1 MYAGPFCIIGIIGRL
16 ITDNRAKVCYN
27 CRNKDKLKEDLGEDM
42 DIIKYAKSIFDTEIE
57 ELKKVRDRISE
68 EMIEAAH
75 MILASKGKVVITGI
89 GKSGLIGKKIAATM
103 ASTGTYAVFMNSAEG
118 LHGDLGMIH
127 PDDVVI
133 AISNSGNSDEVAS
146 ILPSI
151 NKIGAKVI
159 AMTGNAN
166 SVLGRAAHVILDI
179 GVEKE
184 ACPLNLAPTSST
196 TSTLVMGD
204 ALSTVLIELRNFRP
218 ENFAVY
224 HPGGSLGRR
233 LLMRVKDVMH
243 SGDDLAI
250 CKGED
255 HIDEVLMIMTAKK
268 LGAVCVAEDGVMK
281 GLITEGDIRRAL
293 KERERFF
300 TFKASDI
307 MTRSYTS
314 ITSDKMAIDAL
325 ALMENRESQIS
336 VLPVLEEDK
345 IKGLVRIHDL
355 LHVVG

>member
-1 MYAGPFCIIGIIGRL
+1 
-16 ITDNRAKVCYN
+16 
-27 CRNKDKLKEDLGEDM
+27 M
-42 DIIKYAKSIFDTEIE
+42 DIIKYAKKIFDIEIE

-68 EMIEAAH
+68 EMVEAANI
-75 MILASKGKVVITGI
+75 ILASKGKVVITGI

-133 AISNSGNSDEVAS
+133 AISNSGSSDEVAS

-151 NKIGAKVI
+151 KKIGAHLI

-166 SVLGRAAHVILDI
+166 SVLGRAADCILDI
-179 GVEKE
+179 GVEEE

-196 TSTLVMGD
+196 TATLVMGD
-204 ALSTVLIELRNFRP
+204 ALSTVLIELRQFKP

-233 LLMRVKDVMH
+233 LLMKVKDVMH
-243 SGDDLAI
+243 AGDEVAVCHENDSV
-250 CKGED
+250 
-255 HIDEVLMIMTAKK
+255 DEVLMNMTAKR
-268 LGAVCVAEDGVMK
+268 LGAVCVVEEGNMI

-293 KERERFF
+293 QKREEFF
-300 TFKASDI
+300 GYKAVDI
-307 MTRSYTS
+307 MTSTFTS
-314 ITSDKMAIDAL
+314 ISEEKMAIDAL
-325 ALMENRESQIS
+325 DLMENRESQIS
-336 VLPVLEEDK
+336 VLPVLDGK
-345 IKGLVRIHDL
+345 KLVGLVRIHDL

>member
-1 MYAGPFCIIGIIGRL
+1 
-16 ITDNRAKVCYN
+16 
-27 CRNKDKLKEDLGEDM
+27 M
-42 DIIKYAKSIFDTEIE
+42 DIIKYAKGIFDTEIE

-75 MILASKGKVVITGI
+75 MILRSKGKVVITGI

-151 NKIGAKVI
+151 KKIGARLI

-166 SVLGRAAHVILDI
+166 SVLGRAADCVLDI
-179 GVEKE
+179 GVERE

-204 ALSTVLIELRNFRP
+204 ALSTVLIELRQFKP

-243 SGDDLAI
+243 SGDALAL
-250 CKGED
+250 CRESD
-255 HIDEVLMIMTAKK
+255 SVDEVLMSMTAKR
-268 LGAVCVAEDGVMK
+268 LGAVCVVDGERIV

-293 KERERFF
+293 QKREAFF
-300 TFKASDI
+300 GYKAVDI
-307 MTRSYTS
+307 MTSAFTS
-314 ITSDKMAIDAL
+314 IDEDKMAIDAL
-325 ALMENRESQIS
+325 ELMENRENQIS
-336 VLPVLEEDK
+336 VLPVVGGGRL
-345 IKGLVRIHDL
+345 KGLVRIHDL